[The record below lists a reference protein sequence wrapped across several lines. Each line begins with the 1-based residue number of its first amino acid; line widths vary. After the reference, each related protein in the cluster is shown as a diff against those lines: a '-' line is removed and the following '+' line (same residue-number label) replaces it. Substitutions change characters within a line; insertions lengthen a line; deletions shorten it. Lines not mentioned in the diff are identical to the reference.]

1 MNSIKK
7 ISLILLA
14 FIISSLAIAQ
24 DKALF
29 EMKPVQTLVYDNVG
43 FFPQQDKQ
51 YLEQKLINLDSETSI
66 QILVAVV
73 PDLMGYDKSDYAT
86 RLGHKWG
93 VGGKEDNG
101 FVILIKPKTNTS
113 KGEVFIAPGYGVE
126 QYVTDALAKTIV
138 DNEMIPA
145 FKTGNY
151 SQGVDNA
158 INTIISLTSGEF
170 TGSQYLKK
178 HKKKSS
184 GFPVGIIII
193 IVIAIISFFGS
204 KGRNNHTGMGGR
216 GSSLPFWL
224 LMGASM
230 GGGRSSG
237 GFGGFSSGGGSFGG
251 FGGGGFGGGG
261 AGGSW

>member
-7 ISLILLA
+7 IVVIFLA
-14 FIISSLAIAQ
+14 FLISSFAIAQ
-24 DKALF
+24 DKPLF
-29 EMKPVQTLVYDNVG
+29 EMKPVQTLVYDNIN
-43 FFPQQDKQ
+43 FFTKQ
-51 YLEQKLINLDSETSI
+51 EKQLLEQKLINLDSKTSI
-66 QILVAVV
+66 QILVAIV
-73 PDLMGYDKSDYAT
+73 PDLMGYDKADYAT

-93 VGGKEDNG
+93 VGGKENNG
-101 FVILIKPKTNTS
+101 FIILIKPKTSTS
-113 KGEVFIAPGYGVE
+113 KGEIFIAPGYGVE

-138 DNEMIPA
+138 ENEVIPE
-145 FKTGNY
+145 FKRGNY
-151 SQGVDNA
+151 AKGVDNA

-178 HKKKSS
+178 HKKGASS
-184 GFPVGIIII
+184 IPVGIIVI
-193 IVIAIISFFGS
+193 IVIAIISFLG

-216 GSSLPFWL
+216 SSSLPFWL

-230 GGGRSSG
+230 GGNRSNG

>member
-7 ISLILLA
+7 IAVIFLA
-14 FIISSLAIAQ
+14 FLISSFAIAQ
-24 DKALF
+24 DKPLF
-29 EMKPVQTLVYDNVG
+29 EMKPVQTLVYDNIG
-43 FFPQQDKQ
+43 FFPKQDKQ
-51 YLEQKLINLDSETSI
+51 YLEQKLIKFDSETSV
-66 QILVAVV
+66 QILIAVV
-73 PDLMGYDKSDYAT
+73 PDLMGYDKGDYAT
-86 RLGHKWG
+86 RLLEKWG
-93 VGGKEDNG
+93 VGGKENNG
-101 FVILIKPKTNTS
+101 LVILIKPKTSSS
-113 KGEVFIAPGYGVE
+113 KGDVFITTGYGVE
-126 QYVTDALAKTIV
+126 QYVTDALAKIIV
-138 DNEMIPA
+138 DNEMIPS

-151 SQGVDNA
+151 AQGVDNA
-158 INTIISLTSGEF
+158 INTIMSLTSGEF

-184 GFPVGIIII
+184 GFPIGIIII
-193 IVIAIISFFGS
+193 IVIAIVSFFG
-204 KGRNNHTGMGGR
+204 KGRNNHTGMGRR

-251 FGGGGFGGGG
+251 FGGGMGGGGG

>member
-1 MNSIKK
+1 MNSIKRLT
-7 ISLILLA
+7 IIFLALL
-14 FIISSLAIAQ
+14 ISSFAVAQ

-29 EMKPVQTLVYDNVG
+29 DEKATQALVYDNSG
-43 FFPQQDKQ
+43 FFAPQDKQ
-51 YLEQKLINLDSETSI
+51 YLEQKLINFDSETSI

-73 PDLMGYDKSDYAT
+73 PDLMGYDKGDYAT
-86 RLGHKWG
+86 RLGQSWG

-101 FVILIKPKTNTS
+101 FVILIKPKTSSS
-113 KGEVFIAPGYGVE
+113 KGEVFITTGYGVE
-126 QYVTDALAKTIV
+126 QYVTDALAKTII
-138 DNEMIPA
+138 DNEIIPA

-151 SQGVDNA
+151 AQGVDNA
-158 INTIISLTSGEF
+158 INTIISITSGEF
-170 TGSQYLKK
+170 TGTQYLKK
-178 HKKKSS
+178 HKKKSG
-184 GFPVGIIII
+184 GFPIGLII
-193 IVIAIISFFGS
+193 IVIIAIASFFGKS
-204 KGRNNHTGMGGR
+204 RNNHSGMGGR

-237 GFGGFSSGGGSFGG
+237 GYGGFSSGGGSFGG